1 MTKRKATRRRGPRK
15 PRARRAEPPVRA
27 ARPKKRLVVGA
38 VLCGAVAVV
47 CIAAALLWRA
57 RRWPPRAEQAQQ
69 TATPPVLPE
78 QPPSDESA
86 ESASPVSESPAEP
99 ALRPEEWDRA
109 LRQEQM
115 AVARELAAAFPDD
128 SNAAFLM
135 GMAALEQGDVEV
147 ATQHLQRALELEPN
161 RADAYDHLGRTAL
174 LQGDH
179 DKAVAMFQKALEI
192 DPKAPGSYFRL
203 GKALLFLRRHKE
215 AIEALEKD
223 IDLTPQPGESHCLLG
238 ETYLQLQEYQ
248 KAKDNYEAAL
258 RIKPDFTKAY
268 YGLATA
274 CARLGLK
281 EKSKLCRAKFKELE
295 AEDRRAGRH
304 WRRVLD
310 PLQGT
315 RESVAHTHTDIGR
328 VYRTR
333 GDVDRARRLWEK
345 AASLDPNNLVCRFEL
360 ATLYLQQQR
369 PLDALRLHR
378 ELTRIDPNNGVSYYF
393 IGTISTRLNRFDDAE
408 AAYQKVIEV
417 APQRADGY
425 RALAQLYLQID
436 RDAGQAQSLAFQAVQ
451 REPSAMNYSVL
462 AAACD
467 SSGDRDGA
475 LAALEQALRL
485 EPANDRYRAMY
496 DSIKGR
502 R

>member
-1 MTKRKATRRRGPRK
+1 V
-15 PRARRAEPPVRA
+15 AEP
-27 ARPKKRLVVGA
+27 
-38 VLCGAVAVV
+38 
-47 CIAAALLWRA
+47 
-57 RRWPPRAEQAQQ
+57 
-69 TATPPVLPE
+69 
-78 QPPSDESA
+78 
-86 ESASPVSESPAEP
+86 PAEP
-99 ALRPEEWDRA
+99 ALPPEEWDRA

-115 AVARELAAAFPDD
+115 AVARELIAAFPDD

-147 ATQHLQRALELEPN
+147 ATQHLQRALELQPN
-161 RADAYDHLGRTAL
+161 RASH
-174 LQGDH
+174 
-179 DKAVAMFQKALEI
+179 
-192 DPKAPGSYFRL
+192 FRL

-223 IDLTPQPGESHCLLG
+223 VVLTPKPGESYCLLG
-238 ETYLQLQEYQ
+238 ETYLQLQEHD

-258 RIKPDFTKAY
+258 QIKPDFTKAY

-274 CARLGLK
+274 CARLGL
-281 EKSKLCRAKFKELE
+281 EEQSRQCRAKFKELE
-295 AEDRRAGRH
+295 TEDRKAGRH

-315 RESVAHTHTDIGR
+315 RESVAHTHTDVGR

-333 GDVDRARRLWEK
+333 GNVDRARRLWEK
-345 AASLDPNNLVCRFEL
+345 AASLDPNNIVCRFEL
-360 ATLYLQQQR
+360 ATLYLHQQR

-378 ELTRIDPNNGVSYYF
+378 ELTQIDPNNGVSHYF
-393 IGTISTRLNRFDDAE
+393 VGTISAQLNRFDDAE
-408 AAYQKVIEV
+408 AAYKKVIEV

-425 RALAQLYLQID
+425 RALAQLYLQIN
-436 RDAGQAQSLAFQAVQ
+436 RDAGQARSLASEAVQ
-451 REPSAMNYSVL
+451 RDPSAMNYSVL

-467 SSGDRDGA
+467 KNGDRAGA
-475 LAALEQALRL
+475 LAALGQALRL
-485 EPANDRYRAMY
+485 EPGNDRYRAMY